1 MTISK
6 HERNRISELEA
17 DIESYKRIRKNY
29 IRALDIVR
37 SERNSL
43 IEDIAKL
50 REERDELI
58 ISNAKVIKENAEL
71 KRKLDE
77 VVRIFEYHINYKLS
91 VSHNTWYINLRH
103 KLDEVLK
110 DEAK

>member
-29 IRALDIVR
+29 MRALDIVR

-43 IEDIAKL
+43 IVDVAKL
-50 REERDELI
+50 RAERDEYKQKI
-58 ISNAKVIKENAEL
+58 IFISNQYSTEIEQALNNKDLNESLFLLEKL
-71 KRKLDE
+71 KMDLDE
-77 VVRIFEYHINYKLS
+77 VFKNDTR
-91 VSHNTWYINLRH
+91 
-103 KLDEVLK
+103 
-110 DEAK
+110 

>member
-50 REERDELI
+50 RAERDEYKQKI
-58 ISNAKVIKENAEL
+58 IFISNQYSTEIEQALNNKDLNESLFLLEKL
-71 KRKLDE
+71 KMDLDE
-77 VVRIFEYHINYKLS
+77 VFKNDTR
-91 VSHNTWYINLRH
+91 
-103 KLDEVLK
+103 
-110 DEAK
+110 